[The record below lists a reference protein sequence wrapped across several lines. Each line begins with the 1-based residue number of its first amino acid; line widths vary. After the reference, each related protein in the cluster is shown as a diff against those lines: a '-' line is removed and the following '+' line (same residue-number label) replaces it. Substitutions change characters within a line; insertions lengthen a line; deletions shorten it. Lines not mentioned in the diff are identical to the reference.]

1 LTFRPERGIV
11 QLYMRKVPV
20 ELVVDTSALLAVL
33 LDEPERAA
41 LIALTQGATLLA
53 PGSVPWE
60 VGNGLIAGFRRKRL
74 SARQV
79 RDAWSYFERI
89 PLRLLEVTVPKALG
103 LAEQLGLYA
112 YDAYIIEAA
121 RAQRV
126 PLLAMD
132 GRLRTAAAEL
142 GLEVWEV
149 TS

>member
-1 LTFRPERGIV
+1 MTRGRA
-11 QLYMRKVPV
+11 L
-20 ELVVDTSALLAVL
+20 ELVIDTSALLAVL
-33 LDEPERAA
+33 LDEPERAV
-41 LIALTQGATLLA
+41 LITLTQSSTLLA

-79 RDAWSYFERI
+79 RDAWTSFERI
-89 PLRLLEVTVPKALG
+89 PLRLVDVAVPKALG

-112 YDAYIIEAA
+112 YDAYIMEAA

-126 PLLAMD
+126 ALLALD

-149 TS
+149 TL